1 MFSEGNPKSFNINI
15 SIISSTSSSTSRLE
29 YKNSLIYLVRLF
41 WGCINIGF
49 LFLFKKDD
57 VIGKTGTHPGLQ
69 QIKLS
74 LITNL
79 SQSFLLKII
88 PVIFYIYLET
98 WDWLIYIGDS
108 IGPVFHF
115 KLRPL
120 CVCPVFHSSGDSQ

>member
-29 YKNSLIYLVRLF
+29 YKNSLIYLVRTVLRMYQYRF
-41 WGCINIGF
+41 FISIEKGWCYW
-49 LFLFKKDD
+49 KDRNTSWTATD
-57 VIGKTGTHPGLQ
+57 KTFSDNKPY
-69 QIKLS
+69 S
-74 LITNL
+74 VF
-79 SQSFLLKII
+79 SFENNSSH
-88 PVIFYIYLET
+88 FYIYLET